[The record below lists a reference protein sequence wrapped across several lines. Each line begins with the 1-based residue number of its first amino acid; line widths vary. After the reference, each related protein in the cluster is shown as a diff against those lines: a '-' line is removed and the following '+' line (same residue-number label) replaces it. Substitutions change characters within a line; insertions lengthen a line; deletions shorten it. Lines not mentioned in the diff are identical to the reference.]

1 VIAAGNLDEHRNT
14 IRAGNSP
21 LVCFSRGKFHPSKQQ
36 GVKETGMDSTLKQQ
50 IQADLKLAMR
60 DNDERR
66 KVAIRQV
73 IALIKNAEVE
83 ARTDGRGGVLS
94 DADILAL
101 IRREIKQHEES
112 LLEAR
117 TVGRDD
123 LVAEQSAE
131 LEILRAYL
139 PRQMSREEIAE
150 IAKQVMAEVGAT
162 SLKQQGEV
170 MKALLPRVKDRAE
183 GRLVSEVV
191 RELLQ

>member
-1 VIAAGNLDEHRNT
+1 
-14 IRAGNSP
+14 
-21 LVCFSRGKFHPSKQQ
+21 
-36 GVKETGMDSTLKQQ
+36 MDSTLKQQ
-50 IQADLKLAMR
+50 VQADLKLAMR
-60 DNDERR
+60 ENDERR

-117 TVGRDD
+117 NVGRSD
-123 LVAEQSAE
+123 LVAEQTAE

-150 IAKQVMAEVGAT
+150 LARQVIAEVGAT
-162 SLKQQGEV
+162 SPKQQGDV
-170 MKALLPRVKDRAE
+170 MKALLPRVKDRAD
-183 GRLVSEVV
+183 GRLVSEIV
-191 RELLQ
+191 RDLLK

>member
-1 VIAAGNLDEHRNT
+1 MESA
-14 IRAGNSP
+14 
-21 LVCFSRGKFHPSKQQ
+21 
-36 GVKETGMDSTLKQQ
+36 LKQQ
-50 IQADLKLAMR
+50 IQADLKVAMR
-60 DNDERR
+60 ENDERR
-66 KVAIRQV
+66 KVAIRQIV
-73 IALIKNAEVE
+73 ALIKNAEVE
-83 ARTDGRGGVLS
+83 ARADGRGGVLS

-117 TVGRDD
+117 NAGRDD

-131 LEILRAYL
+131 LDVLRAYL
-139 PRQMSREEIAE
+139 PRQMSREEIAD
-150 IAKQVMAEVGAT
+150 IARQVIAELGAT

-183 GRLVSEVV
+183 GRLVNEVV

>member
-1 VIAAGNLDEHRNT
+1 
-14 IRAGNSP
+14 
-21 LVCFSRGKFHPSKQQ
+21 
-36 GVKETGMDSTLKQQ
+36 MDSTLKQQ
-50 IQADLKLAMR
+50 IQTDLKLAMR

-66 KVAIRQV
+66 KVAIRQI

-83 ARTDGRGGVLS
+83 ARTDGRGGALS

-117 TVGRDD
+117 NAGRDD

-150 IAKQVMAEVGAT
+150 IAKQVVAEIGAT
-162 SLKQQGEV
+162 SLKQQGDV

-183 GRLVSEVV
+183 GRLVSEIV
-191 RELLQ
+191 RDLLK

>member
-1 VIAAGNLDEHRNT
+1 ME
-14 IRAGNSP
+14 
-21 LVCFSRGKFHPSKQQ
+21 
-36 GVKETGMDSTLKQQ
+36 STLKQQ

-66 KVAIRQV
+66 KVAIRQIV
-73 IALIKNAEVE
+73 ALIKNAEVE

-117 TVGRDD
+117 NAGRDD
-123 LVAEQSAE
+123 LAAEQSAE

-139 PRQMSREEIAE
+139 PRQMSREEIVE
-150 IAKQVMAEVGAT
+150 IAKQVVAEVGAT
-162 SLKQQGEV
+162 SPKQQGEV
-170 MKALLPRVKDRAE
+170 MKALLPRVKDRAD
-183 GRLVSEVV
+183 GRLVSEIV
-191 RELLQ
+191 RELLH

>member
-1 VIAAGNLDEHRNT
+1 MESA
-14 IRAGNSP
+14 
-21 LVCFSRGKFHPSKQQ
+21 
-36 GVKETGMDSTLKQQ
+36 LKQQ
-50 IQADLKLAMR
+50 IQADLKAAMR
-60 DNDERR
+60 ENDERR
-66 KVAIRQV
+66 KVAIRQIV
-73 IALIKNAEVE
+73 ALIKNAEVE

-117 TVGRDD
+117 NAGRDD

-131 LEILRAYL
+131 LEVLRAYL
-139 PRQMSREEIAE
+139 PRQMSREEIAD
-150 IAKQVMAEVGAT
+150 IARQVIAELGAT

-183 GRLVSEVV
+183 GRLVNEVV

>member
-1 VIAAGNLDEHRNT
+1 MESA
-14 IRAGNSP
+14 
-21 LVCFSRGKFHPSKQQ
+21 
-36 GVKETGMDSTLKQQ
+36 LKQQ
-50 IQADLKLAMR
+50 IQADLKAAMR

-66 KVAIRQV
+66 KVAIRQIV
-73 IALIKNAEVE
+73 ALIKNAEVE

-117 TVGRDD
+117 NAGRDD

-131 LEILRAYL
+131 LEVLRAYL
-139 PRQMSREEIAE
+139 PRQMSREEIAD
-150 IAKQVMAEVGAT
+150 IARQVIAELGAT

-183 GRLVSEVV
+183 GRLVNKVV